1 MEPINDMSKIP
12 RLPGDGAQADPDL
25 SVDETVTPRKKKSVT
40 HTIHESRKSIH
51 EMECGEING
60 RIVCIRKQFL
70 VEFRE
75 YEYNVRNYPYYLAT
89 MITTNTLV
97 P

>member
-1 MEPINDMSKIP
+1 MIHSNLAVCIENNNFIHCLQVESVNDMSKIP

-25 SVDETVTPRKKKSVT
+25 NVVEVIPKKKKSVT

-60 RIVCIRKQFL
+60 RIVCIRKHNILIAFF
-70 VEFRE
+70 V
-75 YEYNVRNYPYYLAT
+75 
-89 MITTNTLV
+89 
-97 P
+97 